1 MSQVTFK
8 IQQPVMQRVK
18 YYPDYLSKDM
28 ENFKASN
35 AVYPMVKDDDNAI
48 DFFKKAK
55 DRKLNV
61 INEIKT
67 IYRTKRGN
75 KEFTNY
81 TLNFRLVDDNG
92 IETGDEFLHVFG
104 CEKFPKIK
112 EVIKNNE
119 IKLEPD
125 GIRLQH
131 VIPFN
136 AKEVEKIIKMCH
148 DDYKEN
154 ILFVYNEIP
163 NDSGVPVNQHRT
175 DLIRSEKIFK
185 EATNREIK
193 KIIEKKANEIES
205 LDDLNTFKLK
215 P

>member
-18 YYPDYLSKDM
+18 YFPDYLAKDI
-28 ENFKASN
+28 ENFKSQN
-35 AVYPMVKDDDNAI
+35 AVYPMVKDDDNAV

-61 INEIKT
+61 INEIKY

-75 KEFTNY
+75 KEFINY
-81 TLNFRLVDDNG
+81 SLNFRLVDDNG
-92 IETGDEFLHVFG
+92 VETGDEFYHIFG
-104 CEKFPKIK
+104 CEKHPRIK

-131 VIPFN
+131 VIPFSG
-136 AKEVEKIIKMCH
+136 KEVEKIIKMCH

-154 ILFVYNEIP
+154 ILFIYNELP
-163 NDSGVPVNQHRT
+163 NETGVPVNQHRT

-205 LDDLNTFKLK
+205 LEDLNTFKPK